1 MLDTDRDRASTGI
14 AALDALLGGLY
25 WGDNVVWDLDEGSA
39 RPFYESVHDERAFDE
54 ITSVS
59 LGGDDATVEGA
70 QLFAAGPGTG
80 LAEPADLLRAVQR
93 RSRQPGRHLFLFE
106 SLDAMVQAW
115 DAPRTRGFFARC
127 CPLLLEA
134 GAIAYWT
141 MSTYATPDVVR
152 DAVRAVT
159 QCVLRVD
166 ARSIRVVKAEARDDS
181 VAGSVIHW
189 SQEAGAVVTESAN
202 IVGRVAASL
211 RALRRARDISQQELA
226 RLAGVTPSAISQAE
240 RAERGL
246 SLATIARLSEALGI
260 SIDDLLRGEHP
271 HLYRIGRRAGDPQ
284 HGLEHAI
291 TLLGGADSELRVDL
305 VALGPRE
312 SGQPVDRRAG
322 SGVVAVAQGLVQVE
336 VAGQAPAVRSGE
348 VLVADSERVVAWRNI
363 GSGDATLF
371 WIVIVRANA
380 DRPHRSIV

>member
-1 MLDTDRDRASTGI
+1 VLDNDRDRASTGI
-14 AALDALLGGLY
+14 VALDALLGGLY

-39 RPFYESVHDERAFDE
+39 RPFYDAVFDEGGFDE

-59 LGGDDATVEGA
+59 LGADDAPPPGA
-70 QLFAAGPGTG
+70 QLLAAGPGTE
-80 LAEPADLLRAVQR
+80 LPEPADLLRAVHR
-93 RSRQPGRHLFLFE
+93 HSRLPGRHLFLFE
-106 SLDAMVQAW
+106 SLDEMVRAW
-115 DAPRTRGFFARC
+115 DAHRTRGFFARC

-166 ARSIRVVKAEARDDS
+166 DHSIRIVKAEARDDS
-181 VAGSVIHW
+181 VPGSVLHW
-189 SQEAGAVVTESAN
+189 SHEAGAVVTESAN

-211 RALRRARDISQQELA
+211 RGLRRARDISQQELA
-226 RLAGVTPSAISQAE
+226 KLAGVTPSAISQAE
-240 RAERGL
+240 RGERGL

-260 SIDDLLRGEHP
+260 TIDDLLRGEHP
-271 HLYRIGRRAGDPQ
+271 HLYRIGRLAGDPQ
-284 HGLEHAI
+284 HGVEHAI
-291 TLLGGADSELRVDL
+291 TLLGGVDSELRVDL
-305 VALGPRE
+305 VVLGPRE
-312 SGQPVDRRAG
+312 SGQPLDRRAG

-348 VLVADSERVVAWRNI
+348 VLVADSERVGAWRNV

-371 WIVIVRANA
+371 WIVIARATA
-380 DRPHRSIV
+380 DRPHRSMA